1 MSSEDFE
8 ILINLIAPKVV
19 RKNTRFREAIPFKE
33 RLAIRMHFLATG
45 DSYTSIQYLLKVS
58 KQLISQIVPEV
69 G

>member
-1 MSSEDFE
+1 
-8 ILINLIAPKVV
+8 
-19 RKNTRFREAIPFKE
+19 
-33 RLAIRMHFLATG
+33 MHFLATG